1 MLMSQRIACRKIAQ
15 LTCCM
20 AFRSYFCSPLQ
31 PYLNSH
37 SIFIRHKLTVPLL
50 FSIINIFPSSVIR
63 CHHCL
68 LSPILFFPNLLFF
81 SLFPFPALRLVNQ
94 LRYQTCT
101 VIPPTKVFFPFPL
114 LALVSDLVLVLRY
127 QSLLSVDPCP
137 FVVLLLKMVQSTYTH
152 IACQSIYLSV
162 SSND

>member
-1 MLMSQRIACRKIAQ
+1 MQKNSAVDLLHGFQV
-15 LTCCM
+15 L
-20 AFRSYFCSPLQ
+20 FCSPLQ

-37 SIFIRHKLTVPLL
+37 SIFLLHTLIVPLL
-50 FSIINIFPSSVIR
+50 FSIVNIFPSSVIR

-68 LSPILFFPNLLFF
+68 PSPILFFPNLLFF

-101 VIPPTKVFFPFPL
+101 VIPPTKFFFFL
-114 LALVSDLVLVLRY
+114 YFALVSDLVLALRY

-137 FVVLLLKMVQSTYTH
+137 FVVLLLKIVQNGAKYIYAHSMPK
-152 IACQSIYLSV
+152 YLSFCI
-162 SSND
+162 